1 MMETRLI
8 LLTVMWLS
16 GSTKSPPPSHS
27 APGSPSQATGGGREA
42 DTRPAQKHEHLENMK
57 TELQKALASLAPSIC
72 IKTTW
77 EHDPYCRDI
86 RQDCEGM
93 EDEDPDDWQAWQSE
107 VSASAIINGE
117 EVSASAYLGGTWE
130 KATDH
135 PETSNPDISGY
146 EPDMTVGA
154 LTGLLQLAPSLS
166 DEITAAVA
174 HIESLS

>member
-1 MMETRLI
+1 
-8 LLTVMWLS
+8 
-16 GSTKSPPPSHS
+16 
-27 APGSPSQATGGGREA
+27 
-42 DTRPAQKHEHLENMK
+42 
-57 TELQKALASLAPSIC
+57 
-72 IKTTW
+72 
-77 EHDPYCRDI
+77 
-86 RQDCEGM
+86 M

-146 EPDMTVGA
+146 EPDMTAEA
-154 LTGLLQLAPSLS
+154 LGELLTLAPTLS

-174 HIESLS
+174 HIDALD